1 MGYQAGRTPCVNGTL
16 ISIKLVVFF
25 VISGELKGGTRKYM
39 CYISLS
45 SSLSPPL
52 SGLTALHILHATKP
66 LLLGLNFSEYRTI
79 SIVAPFVSIL
89 GPLFVGPW
97 ADRLAAKNPNG
108 FGRTLR
114 ILTAVCL
121 VLAALIYSGLFFIP
135 SVERT
140 PVQKPKVS
148 FGCDGNGAYIFQKLC
163 NDSAATCHSWE
174 SKKGQVNL
182 TRCTYSCQDPN
193 HHENMYQ
200 FWLNELPTA
209 SPSTEQSSEFDYEE
223 EASTATTERIRARRQ
238 LEAAPVELTA
248 DSAGVEQHSSEV
260 SRVTRQVKNTPNKV
274 YVEPPHLCIT
284 KDNHVKRC
292 HVYTED
298 TASIVMNTVMGSA
311 MSVNKTNETAGWC
324 QYPLGEYRVY
334 ASLLLS
340 YSRFLLFLRGHSV
353 QHTRTAEGVH
363 EGSAGQELQADHRVS
378 CGASLRIQELL
389 AG

>member
-1 MGYQAGRTPCVNGTL
+1 ML
-16 ISIKLVVFF
+16 
-25 VISGELKGGTRKYM
+25 
-39 CYISLS
+39 YISLS
-45 SSLSPPL
+45 PL

-135 SVERT
+135 NVERT
-140 PVQKPKVS
+140 TEQKPKVS

-163 NDSAATCHSWE
+163 NNTDGSASCHNWE

-200 FWLNELPTA
+200 FWVGELPTA
-209 SPSTEQSSEFDYEE
+209 SPSTEHSSEFDYEE

-248 DSAGVEQHSSEV
+248 DSAGVEQQSSEIN
-260 SRVTRQVKNTPNKV
+260 RVTRQLKKTPTKV

-284 KDNHVKRC
+284 QNKQVERC

-324 QYPLGEYRVY
+324 QYPLGECRVY
-334 ASLLLS
+334 ASLLCS
-340 YSRFLLFLRGHSV
+340 YSRLLFLFHRGHSV
-353 QHTRTAEGVH
+353 QHTRTAEGIH
-363 EGSAGQELQADHRVS
+363 AGSAGQELQADHRVP
-378 CGASLRIQELL
+378 CGASLRSRELS
-389 AG
+389 AGGQRVC

>member
-1 MGYQAGRTPCVNGTL
+1 M
-16 ISIKLVVFF
+16 
-25 VISGELKGGTRKYM
+25 
-39 CYISLS
+39 
-45 SSLSPPL
+45 
-52 SGLTALHILHATKP
+52 HILHATKP

-89 GPLFVGPW
+89 GPLIVGPW

-114 ILTAVCL
+114 LLTAVCL
-121 VLAALIYSGLFFIP
+121 VLAALIYSSVFFIP

-163 NDSAATCHSWE
+163 NANASCHSWE

-193 HHENMYQ
+193 YHENMYQ
-200 FWLNELPTA
+200 FWLGELPTA

-238 LEAAPVELTA
+238 LEAAPVELNA

-260 SRVTRQVKNTPNKV
+260 SRVARQVKKVPNKV

-284 KDNHVKRC
+284 ENKQVKKC

-298 TASIVMNTVMGSA
+298 TASIVMKTEMGSA

-324 QYPLGEYRVY
+324 QYPLGEYRVC
-334 ASLLLS
+334 ARLLLS
-340 YSRFLLFLRGHSV
+340 SLILLLFRRGHSV
-353 QHTRTAEGVH
+353 QHTRTAEGLH
-363 EGSAGQELQADHRVS
+363 EGSARQELQADHRVP
-378 CGASLRIQELL
+378 GGESLRIRELS
-389 AG
+389 AGGQRVC